1 MSWPRTPKLFFGRL
15 SVCAACALS
24 LWVLAGCGLGAGD
37 PKGNVE
43 LTVTRDFGVE
53 KIAEYKKVPIKDGD
67 TVLRAMERRLDV
79 ETAYGGG
86 FINSIEGLKSDY
98 TGSRRSRRDW
108 FFYINGIE
116 SSSGAKE
123 VKVDAGDAIWWDYRD
138 WSTVQR
144 ISAVVG
150 AYPHPF
156 IDGGSG
162 EMNAVRL
169 DCATDSDRICSDV
182 ELRLDRLGLKFKRS
196 QLGTR
201 QDKKG
206 VRIVVGT
213 WSQIEEDPEARR
225 LSRQPGSSGVFARFA
240 RVGNSGRLSLYSADG
255 EIAVEVGDGAG
266 LVAATKSGGDMPT
279 WIIAGTDNRGLE
291 RAVGLF
297 NEKSLQNRFAVAVTD
312 KGTIALPVVK
322 ETRS

>member
-1 MSWPRTPKLFFGRL
+1 MSM
-15 SVCAACALS
+15 CAACALS
-24 LWVLAGCGLGAGD
+24 IWVLAGCGLGAGD
-37 PKGNVE
+37 LRGEVE
-43 LTVTRDFGVE
+43 LTVTRDFGVN
-53 KIAEYKKVPIKDGD
+53 KVAEYKRVPVRDGD

-86 FINSIEGLKSDY
+86 FINSIEGLESDY
-98 TGSRRSRRDW
+98 TGSGRTRRDW
-108 FFYINGIE
+108 FFYINGVE
-116 SSSGAKE
+116 SSSGVKE

-156 IDGGSG
+156 INGSSG

-169 DCATDSDRICSDV
+169 DCAIGSDRSCSDV
-182 ELRLDRLGLKFKRS
+182 ELRLGRLGLKFKRS

-213 WSQIEEDPEARR
+213 WDQIDEDPEARR
-225 LSRQPGSSGVFARFA
+225 LSQLPRSSGVFARFS
-240 RVGNSGRLSLYSADG
+240 RVGKNGRLALYKEDG
-255 EIAVEVGDGAG
+255 EVAIETGDGAG
-266 LVAATKSGGDMPT
+266 LIAAMKSSGDLPT
-279 WIIAGTDNRGLE
+279 WIITGTDSRGLK
-291 RAVGLF
+291 RAVNLLSV
-297 NEKSLQNRFAVAVTD
+297 KSLRNRFAVAVTG
-312 KGTIALPVVK
+312 KGTVALPMVK
-322 ETRS
+322 EERL